1 MRKYVIKLASIVLL
15 AWGMSGCQTAPS
27 SPSTLNP
34 QAMRCLEAE
43 FALDAIQYD
52 LAALIT
58 TLMQREKQTF
68 ALTRIAPLTMML
80 LSQGGQEQL
89 VFSGQLARFDAQQQ
103 AQVITL
109 VTRHQQLLMAA
120 KANQCGFVSLA
131 ESQLAR
137 QAEHS
142 PSP

>member
-1 MRKYVIKLASIVLL
+1 MKWGGIVLL
-15 AWGMSGCQTAPS
+15 AWGVSGCQTTPS
-27 SPSTLNP
+27 SSALNP

-43 FALDAIQYD
+43 FALDAIQYE

-58 TLMQREKQTF
+58 ALMQREKQTF

-80 LSQGGQEQL
+80 LSQGGQEQV

-103 AQVITL
+103 AQAMTL
-109 VTRHQQLLMAA
+109 VSEHQQLLTLA

-137 QAEHS
+137 QTEPLTA
-142 PSP
+142 P

>member
-1 MRKYVIKLASIVLL
+1 MRKFVIKLVSVVLL
-15 AWGMSGCQTAPS
+15 SWGVSGCQTVPS
-27 SPSTLNP
+27 SSALNP

-43 FALDAIQYD
+43 FALDTVQYE
-52 LAALIT
+52 LAALIMA
-58 TLMQREKQTF
+58 LMQREKQTF

-80 LSQGGQEQL
+80 LSQGGQEQV

-103 AQVITL
+103 ALVITL
-109 VTRHQQLLMAA
+109 VNQHQQLLKAA
-120 KANQCGFVSLA
+120 KANQCGFVGLA

-137 QAEHS
+137 QAERS